1 NLLLFLWLF
10 RRDIPSR
17 FPVDALEYTGETPAA
32 SDPAARASAQRR
44 LAECLIILVL
54 LLAGIAAAP
63 FFGWELWELA
73 VAGAVVLTVHGAL
86 RGYVHPRELTR
97 GISWDLMPFVFS
109 LFLVL
114 RGVGNSGLTEVFSSV
129 LADEGAGGSFWGL
142 LVIAATT
149 ALGSN
154 LINNLPMVLVAAD
167 SLTAP
172 VASGQVS
179 LASVYAVLLG
189 TNLGPN
195 LTVIGSLA
203 TMLALSIIGSKGMR
217 VSGVQYLKVG
227 AVTVPLL
234 LLGSALGLWLALRG

>member
-1 NLLLFLWLF
+1 
-10 RRDIPSR
+10 
-17 FPVDALEYTGETPAA
+17 
-32 SDPAARASAQRR
+32 
-44 LAECLIILVL
+44 
-54 LLAGIAAAP
+54 
-63 FFGWELWELA
+63 
-73 VAGAVVLTVHGAL
+73 
-86 RGYVHPRELTR
+86 
-97 GISWDLMPFVFS
+97 
-109 LFLVL
+109 
-114 RGVGNSGLTEVFSSV
+114 VFSSV

-154 LINNLPMVLVAAD
+154 LINNLPMVLVAMVLVAAD

-179 LASVYAVLLG
+179 LGSVYAALLG

-227 AVTVPLL
+227 AVTVPLM
-234 LLGSALGLWLALRG
+234 LLGSVLGLWLALRG